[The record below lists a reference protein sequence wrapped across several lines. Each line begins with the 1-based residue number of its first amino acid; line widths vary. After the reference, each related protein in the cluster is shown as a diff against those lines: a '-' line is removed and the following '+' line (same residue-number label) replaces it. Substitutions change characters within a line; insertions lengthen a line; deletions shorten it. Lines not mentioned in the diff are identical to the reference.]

1 MEIRMPIGRDD
12 FEDVR
17 SGHYYFVDKTGFL
30 ADFLK
35 NHAKV
40 TLFTR
45 PRRFGKTLTL
55 SMMRYFLDI
64 EHAEEHRRLF
74 DGLAITGDDEVMKQQ
89 GTRPVLFL
97 TLKEWGAASWK

>member
-17 SGHYYFVDKTGFL
+17 SGYYFVDKTGFL
-30 ADFLK
+30 RDFLK
-35 NHAKV
+35 YHAKV

-55 SMMRYFLDI
+55 SIMARS
-64 EHAEEHRRLF
+64 
-74 DGLAITGDDEVMKQQ
+74 
-89 GTRPVLFL
+89 P
-97 TLKEWGAASWK
+97 SS

>member
-1 MEIRMPIGRDD
+1 MDIRMPIGRDD

-30 ADFLK
+30 ATFLK

-64 EHAEEHRRLF
+64 EKGEAHRKLF
-74 DGLAITGDDEVMKQQ
+74 DGLVIAE
-89 GTRPVLFL
+89 RRVL
-97 TLKEWGAASWK
+97 